1 MSDNV
6 TQPSR
11 FNRAAFPH
19 LAAFM
24 RGYMHEDFAREHRTA
39 LAAAKRFLT
48 DASEDE
54 RMEVAGDAARFSLL
68 TARLSLE
75 EIRPQ
80 IDGLGGAWNPRTRPE
95 IDRVFAT
102 LSEAAPEADP
112 PERLPLRSGPGG

>member
-1 MSDNV
+1 MGDNM

-19 LAAFM
+19 LSAFM
-24 RGYMHEDFAREHRTA
+24 RGYLHEDFAQEYRTA
-39 LAAAKRFLT
+39 LAAAKRFLA
-48 DASEDE
+48 DASDEE
-54 RMEVAGDAARFSLL
+54 RMEVAGDAARFALL

-75 EIRPQ
+75 EIRAQ

-102 LSEAAPEADP
+102 LGEAGPEAAP
-112 PERLPLRSGPGG
+112 PERLRRGPGA